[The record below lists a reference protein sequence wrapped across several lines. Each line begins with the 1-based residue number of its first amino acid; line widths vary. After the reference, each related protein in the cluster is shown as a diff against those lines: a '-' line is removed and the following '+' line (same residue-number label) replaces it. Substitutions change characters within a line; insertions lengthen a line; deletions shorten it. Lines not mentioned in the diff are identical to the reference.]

1 MSNPNNQSNP
11 TTLVE
16 DTSFPKEKIKILL
29 LEGIHQNAVKTFE
42 RAGYTN
48 VELLPKALPKEELI
62 EKIASAF
69 LIGIRSKTHLTA
81 DVLAHAN
88 KLLGIGC
95 FCIGTNQ
102 VDLEAAAKQGIGVFN
117 SPYSNTRSVAE
128 LVVANTVMLMRG
140 VPQKSHAAHEGLWL
154 KSAKDSYEV
163 RGKSIGII
171 GYGHIGSQV
180 SILAEAMGMRVFYYD
195 IEPKLP
201 LGNATALDSLEELL
215 SLSDVVTLHV
225 PEDPSTINMIGATEI
240 GQMKEGAYLLN
251 LSRGTVVDIPA
262 LSKALKDRFLHGAA
276 IDVFPKEPRSK
287 EERFSSELQG
297 LENVI
302 LTPHIGG
309 STMEAQE
316 NIGKD
321 AAFKLINFLDRG
333 ITVGCHTIPELNLPI
348 HQNTHRILHVHK
360 NEPGVLGEI
369 NGVISKQHVNILGQY
384 LKTKEEI
391 GYVVLD
397 IEKTDSNS
405 ILEALKGVKHT
416 IKARILY

>member
-1 MSNPNNQSNP
+1 MSQLNNQS
-11 TTLVE
+11 TTLKE
-16 DTSFPKEKIKILL
+16 PTSFPKDKIKILL
-29 LEGIHQNAVKTFE
+29 LEGIHKNAVKTLKQG
-42 RAGYTN
+42 GYTN

-62 EKIASAF
+62 KKIASVHM
-69 LIGIRSKTHLTA
+69 IGIRSKTQLTA
-81 DVLAHAN
+81 DVLAHAK
-88 KLLGIGC
+88 KLLAVGC

-102 VDLEAAAKQGIGVFN
+102 VDLDAAAKQGIAVFN

-128 LVVANTVMLMRG
+128 LVVANIVMLMRG
-140 VPQKSHAAHEGLWL
+140 VPRKSHAAHEGLWL

-180 SILAEAMGMRVFYYD
+180 SILAEAMGMKVYYYD

-201 LGNATALDSLEELL
+201 LGNAIALDSLEELL
-215 SLSDVVTLHV
+215 ELSDVVTLHV
-225 PEDPSTINMIGATEI
+225 PEDPSTINMIGAAEI
-240 GQMKEGAYLLN
+240 GQMKKGAYLLN

-262 LSKALKDRFLHGAA
+262 LSKALQDHYLHGAA

-287 EERFSSELQG
+287 DERFNSELQG

-309 STMEAQE
+309 STIEAQE

-321 AAFKLINFLDRG
+321 AALKLINFIDRG

-348 HQNTHRILHVHK
+348 NKNTHRILHVHK
-360 NEPGVLGEI
+360 NAPGVLGDI
-369 NGVISKQHVNILGQY
+369 NNAVSNLNGNIVGQY

-391 GYVVLD
+391 GYVVVD
-397 IEKTDSNS
+397 IEKADSKD
-405 ILEALKGVKHT
+405 ILEALKKVKHT
-416 IKARILY
+416 IRARILY